1 MLGRTKFSIERAIA
15 TVAAET
21 GRRYMSVRFGN
32 VLGSRG
38 SVLETFVA
46 QVAAG
51 DPVTVTD
58 PEVTRYFMSADEAC
72 ELVLQAAAIGGPGET
87 LVLDMGEPIRI
98 DDLAKRVIA
107 LSGRT
112 DAKIVYTGL
121 RPGEKLTEALLS
133 PGEVDERPNHHLI
146 TQVPITPIELEALKD
161 LVAESRDPQVFTHR
175 DALDARLTRIL
186 EQGSTEVAAV
196 AETPAIAGP
205 TDAEAQDTGAG
216 H

>member
-1 MLGRTKFSIERAIA
+1 T
-15 TVAAET
+15 
-21 GRRYMSVRFGN
+21 
-32 VLGSRG
+32 
-38 SVLETFVA
+38 
-46 QVAAG
+46 
-51 DPVTVTD
+51 
-58 PEVTRYFMSADEAC
+58 ADEAC

-133 PGEVDERPNHHLI
+133 PGEVDDRPNHPLI
-146 TQVPITPIELEALKD
+146 TQVPITPIELEALKT

-175 DALDARLTRIL
+175 EALDARLTRIL
-186 EQGSTEVAAV
+186 DSGQGPTGVAEVASV
-196 AETPAIAGP
+196 AEAPAIAGSTEP
-205 TDAEAQDTGAG
+205 DAESQDTGAG